1 MDWFA
6 LDLDE
11 IQVAFDPTETLH
23 QLCGAEQSLDWA
35 RQFGVLELK
44 RVYRSDCTVL
54 RMKDANQPQVL
65 GWLPLR
71 CSEEWHWARYSGAPL
86 LDLRT
91 LVGSR
96 SWNDPQR
103 AFSED

>member
-6 LDLDE
+6 LDLDD
-11 IQVAFDPTETLH
+11 IRVAFDPTETLH

-54 RMKDANQPQVL
+54 RMKDANQRVL
-65 GWLPLR
+65 GWLPLH
-71 CSEEWHWARYSGAPL
+71 CSEEWRSARYSGAPL
-86 LDLRT
+86 LDSQT
-91 LVGSR
+91 LVGFR
-96 SWNDPQR
+96 SWNDPQT
-103 AFSED
+103 ASSED